1 MTTTSTREPV
11 LLALV
16 LVTGVGPLATDT
28 YIAAL
33 PAVQRSLSTT
43 ASVAQLTL
51 TAFIIGIAL
60 GQLLFGPV
68 SDGRGRR
75 PMLVGGA
82 LAFTAFSALCAVAPT
97 GPALVGLRLVEGLVG
112 GCGVAVG
119 RAVISDRYE
128 GAAAAARYGSLAAI
142 TFLGPVLAPAIGGLI
157 LTVGDW
163 RTIFVFLAAVG
174 GLMVAS
180 VLLGIPETLP
190 PERRHAGGLGNTTAR
205 MKDLLH
211 DRAFVSPVVV
221 QCLATAGFF
230 TYIGGSSFVMQEQ
243 LHFSEREYTVL
254 FACNAAGMV
263 VFSAVFGA
271 TVARV
276 GAPRLRTVGLLV
288 SSCGAA
294 ALAVYAYVQRPER
307 PLVAM
312 TWVLLA
318 FVVAGMGWCIPGTT
332 AIAQEAG
339 RRFGGSASALQGGL
353 TFTVGALAT
362 PLTGLT
368 GHQTVA
374 VMAGL
379 MTLFFACSV
388 AALAISGR
396 TPSAP
401 RS

>member
-1 MTTTSTREPV
+1 MTTTAERAPV
-11 LLALV
+11 LAALV

-33 PAVQRSLSTT
+33 PEVQRSLSTT

-51 TAFIIGIAL
+51 TAFIVGLAV
-60 GQLLFGPV
+60 GQLVFGPI

-75 PMLVGGA
+75 RMLVGGA
-82 LAFTAFSALCAVAPT
+82 VAFTAFSGLCAVAPN
-97 GPALVGLRLVEGLVG
+97 GPTLVGLRFLEGLVG
-112 GCGVAVG
+112 GCGVAIG

-142 TFLGPVLAPAIGGLI
+142 TFLGPVLAPAIGGVI

-163 RTIFVFLAAVG
+163 RTVFVFLTGVG
-174 GLMVAS
+174 ALMVTG

-190 PERRHAGGLGNTTAR
+190 VERRHAGGLANTLAR

-211 DRAFVSPVVV
+211 DRAFLAPVVI

-230 TYIGGSSFVMQEQ
+230 TYIGGSSFVLQDE
-243 LHFSEREYTVL
+243 LHFSQREYTIL
-254 FACNAAGMV
+254 FASNAAGMV
-263 VFSAVFGA
+263 VLSTVFGA

-276 GAPRLRTVGLLV
+276 GAPVLRTTGLV
-288 SSCGAA
+288 AA
-294 ALAVYAYVQRPER
+294 ATAATALAVYALVRHPDRPAV
-307 PLVAM
+307 LV

-318 FVVAGMGWCIPGTT
+318 IVVAGMGLCIPGTT

-339 RRFGGSASALQGGL
+339 RRSGGAASALQGGL
-353 TFTVGALAT
+353 TFIVGAAAT

-368 GHQTVA
+368 GHQTVVA
-374 VMAGL
+374 MAGL
-379 MTLFFACSV
+379 MSLFLLCSV
-388 AALAISGR
+388 AAVVVSGG
-396 TPSAP
+396 S